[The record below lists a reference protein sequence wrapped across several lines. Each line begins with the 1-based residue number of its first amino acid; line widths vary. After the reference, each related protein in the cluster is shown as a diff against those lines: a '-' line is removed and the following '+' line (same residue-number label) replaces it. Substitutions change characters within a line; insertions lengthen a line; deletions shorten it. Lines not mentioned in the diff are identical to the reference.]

1 MQKILILLGVCFLTT
16 LFGSI
21 GSISTIEGKVEIQ
34 RQNSLIQAQVNSEI
48 ERYDIITTGKD
59 SIARIVLND
68 NTLITIGKESA
79 LNIEEY
85 VFDEKD
91 SSKNETNFNFFKG
104 AFKSVTGKIGKIN
117 PSKFKLKTKSATIGI
132 RGTTIIGNQER
143 IIVLEGSVLVTSQ
156 NKSVIVN
163 SGQYTNTL
171 PNQAPSDAQDYN
183 QDQEQPISEQL
194 GEEEKEASGTAP
206 KVEPNTLDKPKEADD
221 VDKEKKDDDTKN
233 DAQDIKDKIDLS
245 ILNNQRVYPTQYNKP
260 ENSNSSPSEEF
271 NFEGYHTY
279 LGPEDYSGTIELSN
293 SNSVYEAVKTEQHHL
308 LPTITT
314 YDTNTY
320 YVNSDYFG
328 MQSEKGWFQA
338 IPDVLNADGTYSTN
352 SDNEVSWGYWN
363 DLDGL
368 NRTIKGTW
376 VAGNSINLSSLSES
390 GDISFSGHAIGYTK
404 AIGNSTLNPILYNN
418 NNSFNM
424 NLNLGSGAYT
434 GNLSFN
440 TANGEIWSANFSGN
454 DASGERST
462 FYTSNVGGTGAGGT
476 ISSGSV
482 YGHAYGSNGTI
493 KSVGGNFNLSTD
505 SNQAIG
511 SFIGTRQ

>member
-1 MQKILILLGVCFLTT
+1 MKKILLLLTVCFLTT

-194 GEEEKEASGTAP
+194 GEEEKEAEA
-206 KVEPNTLDKPKEADD
+206 TLPQTEGATDNPSTSNASSVAND
-221 VDKEKKDDDTKN
+221 VQN
-233 DAQDIKDKIDLS
+233 DAQDIANTPAAFDS
-245 ILNNQRVYPTQYNKP
+245 ERVYPTKWNKP
-260 ENSNSSPSEEF
+260 SQASEDISGL
-271 NFEGYHTY
+271 NQLEGYSTSYSEGTY
-279 LGPEDYSGTIELSN
+279 SATEDNIIRVFLDSSQIFAQIGSYELGT
-293 SNSVYEAVKTEQHHL
+293 KTE
-308 LPTITT
+308 P
-314 YDTNTY
+314 DSY
-320 YVNSDYFG
+320 YYINSDYFG
-328 MQSEKGWFQA
+328 GINEDRIWMQA
-338 IPDVLNADGTYSTN
+338 IPDVLNTDGTYSVN
-352 SDNEVSWGYWN
+352 NDNHISWGYWGN
-363 DLDGL
+363 SAD
-368 NRTIKGTW
+368 IKGTW
-376 VAGNSINLSSLSES
+376 VAGNLITINNYDTSINVNY
-390 GDISFSGHAIGYTK
+390 SGHMIGYTK
-404 AIGNSTLNPILYNN
+404 AIGDPTLNTILYDN

-424 NLNLGSGAYT
+424 NLNLGAGTNGQVT
-434 GNLSFN
+434 GTFSFN
-440 TANGEIWSANFSGN
+440 TSNNESWSGSFNSTTNVSSDRFSATISTLDKSPGVLDSQSISNLNGK
-454 DASGERST
+454 
-462 FYTSNVGGTGAGGT
+462 FYGTGNNT
-476 ISSGSV
+476 V
-482 YGHAYGSNGTI
+482 PT
-493 KSVGGNFNLSTD
+493 SVGGNFSINTTT
-505 SNQAIG
+505 NQAFG
-511 SFIGTRQ
+511 SFIGDRQ